1 MPSLVPRCFAW
12 LGALLLTGALAQPV
26 PRSPAAGS
34 QVADATNP
42 TTYVPRVAG
51 NVRPWLGGADFSFSA
66 LGPGG
71 ALRELYAGRA
81 EMALLSLP
89 GPERPAGVGRSVGL
103 PVGVYA
109 VQVAYRL
116 PGVDLRLDLSTTCR
130 LLSGELRTWDAPEV
144 RALNPGTTLPTLPV
158 LVSARVAPNG
168 PSLAVAQACVREG
181 VWPLERLKASWSGG
195 AAFARFGL
203 ATQQADLGLTGS
215 LAVFGPG
222 ERPPGAQLARL
233 RAPGGEFVP
242 PAASLGFSAAELPEP
257 ISPLPARPFGPLL
270 PVNVRGAYP
279 LRGVV
284 WAVTLQDQAYR
295 GRGPEQARALL
306 GWLETLRATTRAGYA
321 ALPPAVRAP
330 LRLYFGGQPLQVA
343 AP

>member
-1 MPSLVPRCFAW
+1 MSSLRPRRLAW
-12 LGALLLTGALAQPV
+12 LGALLLTGALAQSTQPPESTAPAEPAGPPV
-26 PRSPAAGS
+26 PG
-34 QVADATNP
+34 
-42 TTYVPRVAG
+42 PRVAG
-51 NVRPWLGGADFSFSA
+51 NVRPWLGGDSGFSG

-81 EMALLSLP
+81 EVALLGLP
-89 GPERPAGVGRSVGL
+89 GPVRPVGVGRTVTL

-116 PGVDLRLDLSTTCR
+116 PGVNLRLDLPTTCR
-130 LLSGELRTWDAPEV
+130 LLSGDLRTWDAPEV
-144 RALNPGTTLPTLPV
+144 QALNPGTSLPALPV

-168 PSLAVAQACVREG
+168 PSWAVAQACVREG
-181 VWPLERLKASWSGG
+181 VWPPERLKASWSGG

-203 ATQQADLGLTGS
+203 ASQQADLDLTGS

-222 ERPPGAQLARL
+222 DRPPGAQLARL
-233 RAPGGEFVP
+233 RAPGGAFVGP
-242 PAASLGFSAAELPEP
+242 DATLGFSAAGLPEP
-257 ISPLPARPFGPLL
+257 ISPLPARPFGSPL

-279 LRGVV
+279 LRGLV
-284 WAVTLQDQAYR
+284 WAVALQEQAYR

-330 LRLYFGGQPLQVA
+330 LRFYFGGQPLRAA